1 MVFYRSYTNVNNNQY
16 KTNNMNGDLN
26 NIIEVVKE
34 VTGIDPKDKTHFKKH
49 FKAKQIY
56 VHIAKSL
63 NYRPSEIANHIE
75 ITLAQ
80 VYKHIKTFERVSQLN
95 PTLREQTET
104 CWFKVNNMLKIENFN
119 FLDRLMFFWDDLTI
133 KQREEITEL
142 AEKHHVNNAHSKQE
156 IYV

>member
-1 MVFYRSYTNVNNNQY
+1 
-16 KTNNMNGDLN
+16 MNGDLN

-34 VTGIDPKDKTHFKKH
+34 VTGLDPKDKSCN
-49 FKAKQIY
+49 KAFSKSKQIY

-63 NYRPSEIANHIE
+63 NYRPSEIANHIGMS
-75 ITLAQ
+75 LAQ
-80 VYKHIKTFERVSQLN
+80 VYRHIKTFERISQRN
-95 PTLREQTET
+95 PELRSQTES

-142 AEKHHVNNAHSKQE
+142 AEKYHVNNAHAKQE